1 MLRCACSANAKV
13 SCRRRGDTISAPIPE
28 TFSCE
33 RARTGSVGVAPRGAH
48 VRRSTGSIRNPVSSR
63 QTRWAP
69 RRCSFF
75 YRGPIDLD
83 PLAHAPVV
91 ALFRARLGAL
101 RTEATGPEQPP
112 DVVGMVEDLEA
123 IADQLNES
131 PTRPQAGAIAGGFRS
146 GDDEAGQ
153 VPALDG
159 AELGRSTG
167 RWSRAETGGAL
178 SSVSSLPTPDGAPI
192 DTEAVRHHMN
202 GDLPLQQFNRTQP
215 SPLELSRAPR
225 WAHRVPPTVEHN
237 VLGHYLHRNH

>member
-1 MLRCACSANAKV
+1 MLRRGCSANAKLKR
-13 SCRRRGDTISAPIPE
+13 RRRGDTISAPIPE

-101 RTEATGPEQPP
+101 RTEATGAEQAPH
-112 DVVGMVEDLEA
+112 VIGMVDDREVPT
-123 IADQLNES
+123 DQVDNAS
-131 PTRPQAGAIAGGFRS
+131 TGPQAGAIAGCFR
-146 GDDEAGQ
+146 
-153 VPALDG
+153 P
-159 AELGRSTG
+159 
-167 RWSRAETGGAL
+167 
-178 SSVSSLPTPDGAPI
+178 
-192 DTEAVRHHMN
+192 
-202 GDLPLQQFNRTQP
+202 
-215 SPLELSRAPR
+215 
-225 WAHRVPPTVEHN
+225 
-237 VLGHYLHRNH
+237 

>member
-1 MLRCACSANAKV
+1 MYRHEKPARRPRTAEHRQHQEPRLIQTHEVSA
-13 SCRRRGDTISAPIPE
+13 E
-28 TFSCE
+28 
-33 RARTGSVGVAPRGAH
+33 
-48 VRRSTGSIRNPVSSR
+48 PV
-63 QTRWAP
+63 Q
-69 RRCSFF
+69 FF
-75 YRGPIDLD
+75 YRGPLKLD
-83 PLAHAPVV
+83 PFAHAPIV

-112 DVVGMVEDLEA
+112 DVIGMVEDLEA
-123 IADQLNES
+123 IADQLDES

-167 RWSRAETGGAL
+167 RWPRAETGGAL